1 MSQAAALRLSSID
14 AGCDGGRIA
23 DLLAAGGDE
32 RIVLDPQTG
41 LNRYGCAANPCDDLA
56 AFGSST
62 ASVISRSARD
72 AVAQSMGRL
81 AAGTSYAQ
89 EVSGVRERLTRLCG
103 LPDGAAGDLI
113 LAASG
118 TDLHLIA
125 AALASDGRSPL
136 VALLAD
142 PAETGRGVPD
152 AVRRRRFATLTPH
165 GAPGEVGQLL
175 AGAVGGE
182 TIDIP
187 VREPTGELRPTD
199 AVDADFERACAVTVG
214 RGERVLLSLVD
225 VSKTGLIAPSPDC
238 ASRLKARF
246 GGAVMVLVDACQF
259 RMSNATLADYLG
271 RDFLVAV
278 TGSKFVGGP
287 AFSGALFVPP
297 GEAGRLRH
305 RALLPALGDYSGRAD
320 WPETWLGRQVLPDLH
335 NLGMMLRWQAALHEL
350 TAFRALPER
359 EVSGFLATFGAAVSA
374 AVGEAASLEP
384 LAVPTLRRAAPEA
397 WDAQP
402 TIFPFLARDRHG
414 PLSPDRTQ
422 ALHRRLM
429 GEVSPVQLGQAVGV
443 GIRDGKPLTALR
455 LSLSARLVVEAL
467 TRPDGRQLVI
477 ERARHALAE
486 TAALAGAI

>member
-14 AGCDGGRIA
+14 AGCDGGRIS

-41 LNRYGCAANPCDDLA
+41 LNRYGCAASPRDDLA

-62 ASVISRSARD
+62 ASVISRSAWD
-72 AVAQSMGRL
+72 AVARSMGRL

-89 EVSGVRERLTRLCG
+89 EVSGLRERLTRLCG
-103 LPDGAAGDLI
+103 LPEAAAGDLI

-125 AALASDGRSPL
+125 AALASDGASPL
-136 VALLAD
+136 TALLAD

-152 AVRRRRFATLTPH
+152 AVRCRRFAALTPH
-165 GAPGEVGQLL
+165 GAPGEAGQPLS
-175 AGAVGGE
+175 GAVGGE
-182 TIDIP
+182 TVDIP
-187 VREPTGELRPTD
+187 VREPTGALRPTD
-199 AVDADFERACAVTVG
+199 AVDTDFERACGLAVG
-214 RGERVLLSLVD
+214 RDARVLLSLVD
-225 VSKTGLIAPSPDC
+225 VSKTGLVAPSPDC

-246 GGAVMVLVDACQF
+246 GDAVMVLVDACQF
-259 RMSNATLADYLG
+259 RLSNATLADYLG
-271 RDFLVAV
+271 RNFLVAV

-297 GEAGRLRH
+297 GEAERLRH
-305 RALLPALGDYSGRAD
+305 RALLPALGDYSSRAD
-320 WPETWLGRQVLPDLH
+320 WPETWLGRQILPDRP

-359 EVSGFLATFGAAVSA
+359 EVSGFLATFAAAVSA
-374 AVGEAASLEP
+374 TIGELANLEP
-384 LAVPTLRRAAPEA
+384 LAVPALPRTAPDA

-402 TIFPFLARDRHG
+402 TIFPFLVLDDHG
-414 PLSPDRTQ
+414 PLSLDRTQ
-422 ALHRRLM
+422 ALHKRLM
-429 GEVSPVQLGQAVGV
+429 GEASPVQLGQAVGIGV
-443 GIRDGKPLTALR
+443 RDGKPLTALR

-467 TRPDGRQLVI
+467 TAPGGRELVI
-477 ERARHALAE
+477 QRARRALAE
-486 TAALAGAI
+486 TAALARAI